1 MPNQILSGDPGED
14 PECHAAKLLEVI
26 ILQCK
31 GRGIDQVCF
40 LNIVHVILS
49 LFLPQGLLPETR
61 DFGAVLCVFPRS
73 NKDLKMCPSESPCSQ
88 SSTFSKVQNFRG
100 WDLGAEHAD
109 WLRSRSIVFQ
119 PPFIR
124 NFYYCKNITVIVTWN
139 VVLKR
144 VCTRYLNLTS
154 WNLSPEK
161 TLKTALFMK
170 RYLKSAWIFN
180 RQYIR
185 C

>member
-61 DFGAVLCVFPRS
+61 DFGAVLCVFPPP
-73 NKDLKMCPSESPCSQ
+73 KQ
-88 SSTFSKVQNFRG
+88 GSKNVP
-100 WDLGAEHAD
+100 
-109 WLRSRSIVFQ
+109 LR
-119 PPFIR
+119 
-124 NFYYCKNITVIVTWN
+124 K
-139 VVLKR
+139 
-144 VCTRYLNLTS
+144 
-154 WNLSPEK
+154 
-161 TLKTALFMK
+161 ALLAK
-170 RYLKSAWIFN
+170 
-180 RQYIR
+180 
-185 C
+185 